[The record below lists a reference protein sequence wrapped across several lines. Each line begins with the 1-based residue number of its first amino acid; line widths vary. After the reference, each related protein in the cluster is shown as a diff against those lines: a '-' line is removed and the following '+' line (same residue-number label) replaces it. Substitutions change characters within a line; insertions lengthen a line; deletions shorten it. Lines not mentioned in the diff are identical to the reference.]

1 MTTTPDLMGLQP
13 AVAQAIREVLA
24 QFEPTDVKWEADG
37 QGGARIAFG
46 PVQLSDSYEQQDTWI
61 GAHVPPLV
69 PYCDI
74 YPVFLRGDLRRKDG
88 KALTAPL
95 TQNHTFMSQAATQVS
110 RRSNRRDAT
119 RETVSMKLLKV
130 LHWVNSQ

>member
-1 MTTTPDLMGLQP
+1 MTTIPDLTGLKP
-13 AVAQAIREVLA
+13 AVAQAITEVLA
-24 QFEPTDVKWEADG
+24 KFEPSDVKCEADG

-46 PVQLSDSYEQQDTWI
+46 PVQLSNTYEQRETWI

-74 YPVFLRGDLRRKDG
+74 YPVFLRGDLRRSDG
-88 KALTAPL
+88 KALTTPL
-95 TQNHTFMSQAATQVS
+95 TQNHTFMSQSATQVS

-119 RETVSMKLLKV
+119 RETVSMKFLKV

>member
-1 MTTTPDLMGLQP
+1 MTTTLNLTAFKP
-13 AVAQAIREVLA
+13 AVAQAIRDVLA
-24 QFEPTDVKWEADG
+24 QFEPTDVKLEADG
-37 QGGARIAFG
+37 QGGARIVFG
-46 PVQLSDSYEQQDTWI
+46 PVRLGDTYDQQETWI

-95 TQNHTFMSQAATQVS
+95 TQNHTFMSQSATQVS
-110 RRSNRRDAT
+110 RRSNRRDAR